1 MMIRQHDVVKRIFV
15 TTCLSCAATALLAA
29 QAAPPAQLANP
40 RPKFE
45 AVSIRPVESTQQGF
59 TIRTQGGLQAP
70 DVHFLALISLAYDVR
85 PAQIIGAP
93 PWLGSD
99 RYAVIGRAEG
109 SPTLPQLQL
118 MLQAMLEERLAL
130 VARREKREVQGY
142 RLVVARPGQL
152 GPGLRQGAECSLG
165 AARPGGPCSVRF
177 DGPSIA
183 GRGRTLD
190 NIASNLVAP
199 TGGIVVNGT
208 GLTGI
213 FDFDLRW
220 TPELERAGQSGA
232 APAIDAPNIFTAV
245 QEQLGL
251 RLEPTRVLTDAL
263 VIDSVQRPTDN

>member
-1 MMIRQHDVVKRIFV
+1 MRHLLLSI
-15 TTCLSCAATALLAA
+15 CLASVPGALLLG
-29 QAAPPAQLANP
+29 QSPVPPPAAAP

-45 AVSIRPVESTQQGF
+45 AVSIRPVESAQQGF

-70 DVHFLALISLAYDVR
+70 DVPLMALISLAYDVR
-85 PAQIIGAP
+85 DSQIIGAP
-93 PWLGSD
+93 PWLRSD
-99 RYAVIGRAEG
+99 RYAVIGRAAA
-109 SPTLPQLQL
+109 SPPLPQLQL
-118 MLQAMLEERLAL
+118 MLQAMLEERLSL

-165 AARPGGPCSVRF
+165 AARPGGPCGVRF

-190 NIASNLVAP
+190 NIAGNLVAP
-199 TGGIVVNGT
+199 TGGSVVNGT

-220 TPELERAGQSGA
+220 TPELEHAGQPGA
-232 APAIDAPNIFTAV
+232 APPSIDAPNIFTAV

-251 RLEPTRVLTDAL
+251 RLEPTRVPADVL
-263 VIDSVQRPTDN
+263 VIDSVQRPSEN